1 MPKLPTLII
10 TSLACLGCVNGLG
23 SENNKPRLTGANINT
38 ADNRFGPS
46 LQNNLDRA
54 IPSKGN
60 SLEKTDYIV
69 TKLDIAKAVFGPSPR
84 DLSQHVSKPA
94 TPEQREAYIRKN
106 KEELIIASFLGITF
120 GNEKN
125 SMAFIV
131 ENTNGEINAVQSTM
145 VSTPLIPQYMEI
157 DRGTKELMHEIYNS
171 PKFNALKK
179 QRMDW
184 IGKTF
189 GSEMIKSFIKF
200 DEQQIKN
207 FLKSDEITSDKTSI
221 KEESPKI
228 SPPSPQ
234 ICQNDIKKLSQ
245 EPGVQEEKKP
255 LPSINKLSTN
265 PLSNNPQRLDGR
277 NTTVV
282 EL

>member
-10 TSLACLGCVNGLG
+10 TSIACLGCVNGLG
-23 SENNKPRLTGANINT
+23 SENKLGLTGANITTVAGNK
-38 ADNRFGPS
+38 FGPS

-106 KEELIIASFLGITF
+106 KKELIIASFLGITF
-120 GNEKN
+120 RNEKN

-131 ENTNGEINAVQSTM
+131 QNTDGEINAVQSTI
-145 VSTPLIPQYMEI
+145 VSTPQIPQYMEI
-157 DRGTKELMHEIYNS
+157 DRETKELMHEIYNS
-171 PKFNALKK
+171 QKFKELKEK
-179 QRMDW
+179 RKDW

-189 GSEMIKSFIKF
+189 GPEAIESFNKF
-200 DEQQIKN
+200 DKQQIKN
-207 FLKSDEITSDKTSI
+207 FLISYEITSDETSI
-221 KEESPKI
+221 EEESPKN
-228 SPPSPQ
+228 SPPSQQ
-234 ICQNDIKKLSQ
+234 ICQKEIEKSSQAPDVQEKNKPLTSIKKEGLQ
-245 EPGVQEEKKP
+245 
-255 LPSINKLSTN
+255 KLSA
-265 PLSNNPQRLDGR
+265 
-277 NTTVV
+277 NTI